1 MNMNEIMLPNET
13 VMLDKFA
20 FDLNL
25 ELLYAGRGIIRLS
38 SISVDRPG
46 LRLAGFYNYFDASRI
61 MAIGLTEHEY
71 LRSFSEE
78 ERRAKVEK
86 FFDYGEMPCLIF
98 TRDIPILPEFMEGA
112 RRTGT
117 PVFRTSRMTTAIM
130 NDLFIY
136 LSRLLAP
143 ATTVHGVLMDVFGA
157 GILLTGNS
165 GVGKSET
172 AMELI
177 KRGHRLVADD
187 SVLIKRVENE
197 LVGTAPERIR
207 YFMEL
212 RGIGIINVKNMYGSG
227 SILNEKEVELVMELE
242 HWQEGKAYDRIGGEG
257 GTEEILGVKVPK
269 VTVPVSPGRNLAI
282 LIEVAARNQRLKSM
296 GYDAAQELIQRT
308 IGR

>member
-1 MNMNEIMLPNET
+1 MNEITLPNES

-20 FDLNL
+20 SDLSL
-25 ELLYAGRGIIRLS
+25 ELLYAGRGIVRLTS
-38 SISVDRPG
+38 MSVDRPG
-46 LRLAGFYNYFDASRI
+46 LRLAGFYSYFDSRRI
-61 MAIGLTEHEY
+61 LVIGLTEHEY
-71 LRSFSEE
+71 LRSFTEE
-78 ERRAKVEK
+78 VRRKKIKKLFEC
-86 FFDYGEMPCLIF
+86 GEIPCVIF
-98 TRDIPILPEFMEGA
+98 SRDLPVMPEFLEYA
-112 RRTGT
+112 RKSLT
-117 PVFRTSRMTTAIM
+117 PVFRSSKMTTAVM

-143 ATTVHGVLMDVFGA
+143 ATTIHGVLMDVFGA
-157 GILLTGNS
+157 GILLTGSS

-187 SVLIKRVENE
+187 SVLVRRVENE

-227 SILNEKEVELVMELE
+227 SILGEKEVELVMELE
-242 HWQEGKAYDRIGGEG
+242 PWRRDKEYDRIGGEG
-257 GTEEILGVKVPK
+257 STEEILGVKLPK
-269 VTVPVSPGRNLAI
+269 LTIPVSPGRNLAI
-282 LIEVAARNQRLKSM
+282 LIEVAARNHRLKGM